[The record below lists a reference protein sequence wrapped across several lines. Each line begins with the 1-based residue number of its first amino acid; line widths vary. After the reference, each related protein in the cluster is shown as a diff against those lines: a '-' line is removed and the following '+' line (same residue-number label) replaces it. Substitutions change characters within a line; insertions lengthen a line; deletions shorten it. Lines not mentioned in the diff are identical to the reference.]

1 MGRFIKNEAIHTPSY
16 AVRVPMGSDTL
27 GPQFPEDGQ
36 VHFNTSNGLL
46 EFYTNN
52 KWQPVGLAGRVAIVK
67 DTFVG
72 NGVLTSFPISVGYDT
87 GHEQEMLVYIGNIF
101 QNPGVA
107 YTVNQYMI
115 TFSSP
120 PDANI
125 VGVVLHNFNSTKVV

>member
-1 MGRFIKNEAIHTPSY
+1 
-16 AVRVPMGSDTL
+16 
-27 GPQFPEDGQ
+27 
-36 VHFNTSNGLL
+36 
-46 EFYTNN
+46 
-52 KWQPVGLAGRVAIVK
+52 VGLSGRVAIVK
-67 DTFVG
+67 DTFTG
-72 NGVLTSFPISVGYDT
+72 DGVTTSFPITIGYDT

-115 TFSSP
+115 TFTSP